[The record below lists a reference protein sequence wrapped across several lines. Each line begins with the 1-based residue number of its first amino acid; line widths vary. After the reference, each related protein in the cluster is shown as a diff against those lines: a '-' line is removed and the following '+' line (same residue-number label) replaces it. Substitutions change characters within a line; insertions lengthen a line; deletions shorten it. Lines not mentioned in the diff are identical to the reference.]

1 MYFYSGVPGIE
12 IQDGNTLYFYSG
24 VPGIEIQDG
33 NTRWNTLY
41 FYSGVPGIEIQDGIL
56 CISILHS
63 VLGIEIIRFIKHHVK
78 ADIQNEKNTCRPIKT
93 TGRKRYL
100 AAS

>member
-1 MYFYSGVPGIE
+1 MRDEWGKPLAEQSCIRMVE
-12 IQDGNTLYFYSG
+12 
-24 VPGIEIQDG
+24 
-33 NTRWNTLY
+33 
-41 FYSGVPGIEIQDGIL
+41 GVPGIEIQDGIL

-63 VLGIEIIRFIKHHVK
+63 VPGIEIIRFIKHHVK

-93 TGRKRYL
+93 TGGKRYL